1 MIRNFKHRGLRELFR
16 NGTTRRVKQ
25 DQQARILRR
34 LDVINQAESLDELN
48 IPGFYFHKLQVNPVR
63 YSIRVTGNWRITFGW
78 EEEPFDVDL
87 EDYH

>member
-34 LDVINQAESLDELN
+34 LDVINQAESLDELI
-48 IPGFYFHKLQVNPVR
+48 IPGVYFHKLQVKPVR
-63 YSIRVTGNWRITFGW
+63 YSIRVTGNWRISFGW
-78 EEEPFDVDL
+78 KEEPFDVDL

>member
-34 LDVINQAESLDELN
+34 LDVLNQAESLNELN
-48 IPGFYFHKLQVNPVR
+48 IPGFYFHKLQVQSVF
-63 YSIRVTGNWRITFGW
+63 YGIRLTGNWRITFGW

>member
-25 DQQARILRR
+25 DQQDRILRR
-34 LDVINQAESLDELN
+34 LDVLNQAESLDELN
-48 IPGFYFHKLQVNPVR
+48 IPGFYFHKLQVKPVR
-63 YSIRVTGNWRITFGW
+63 FSIRVTGNWRITFGW

>member
-1 MIRNFKHRGLRELFR
+1 MIRNFKYRGLRELFR

-48 IPGFYFHKLQVNPVR
+48 IPGFYFHKLQVKPVR

>member
-34 LDVINQAESLDELN
+34 LDVLNQAESLNELN
-48 IPGFYFHKLQVNPVR
+48 IPGFYFHKLQVKQVR

>member
-25 DQQARILRR
+25 DQQDRILR
-34 LDVINQAESLDELN
+34 DVINQAESLDELN
-48 IPGFYFHKLQVNPVR
+48 IPGFYFLKLQVKPVR
-63 YSIRVTGNWRITFGW
+63 YSIRVTGNWRITFSW
-78 EEEPFDVDL
+78 KEEPFDVDL